1 MKLTNKQLKQI
12 LVGEKKATR
21 IIAELQN
28 YGIICSEREWR
39 AFVRKFND
47 DYANKE
53 LYIASSRNGYQ
64 LTTKKSIISHS
75 AICKFRTG
83 LAMMKNAKATLKEL
97 SDKNQLSLLEQDAD
111 IYDLVMKMKV

>member
-1 MKLTNKQLKQI
+1 MKLTKTQLRELLKNEI
-12 LVGEKKATR
+12 KADE
-21 IIAELQN
+21 IVKYLA
-28 YGIICSEREWR
+28 YWGIDINDREWR
-39 AFVRKFND
+39 TFVRKFND

-75 AICKFRTG
+75 AICKFKTG

-111 IYDLVMKMKV
+111 IYDLVMKMNV